1 MTPDGNPVSETLML
15 AVNVLTCVADTVT
28 VWLPPI
34 PTVRLVGKA
43 AMEKS
48 PGGGGGG
55 GGAVPLLPPPP
66 PHPASNSANAREAK
80 HNPGLAKPKRVLDKQ
95 TLLSTNS
102 PGL

>member
-1 MTPDGNPVSETLML
+1 ML

-43 AMEKS
+43 VMEKS
-48 PGGGGGG
+48 PGGGGGGG

-80 HNPGLAKPKRVLDKQ
+80 HSPGLAKPKRVLDKQ

>member
-43 AMEKS
+43 VMEKS

-80 HNPGLAKPKRVLDKQ
+80 HSPGLAKPKRVLDKQ